1 MEISELSEEI
11 VLAANSKGSS
21 YLRVIWDTIFNPSQ
35 AFGALRNK
43 PRWLIPYL
51 ISILIVLS
59 SLAFTSNI
67 KMEDIKSDIRSSQ
80 NLSQAEID
88 RRVGNIDA
96 QGTPGVSWPMVRL
109 AILAVTAI
117 QTIKLFGIALV
128 FWLAYHLIKP
138 QISFKQILAV
148 CSFSLLIL
156 IPEALIKI
164 PLILAKGTTYIYLG
178 PAVLL
183 PIEWKYSPLFNLL
196 NRLDVFSIWMAVL
209 LIIGF
214 SIALDVSK
222 RKAAITVGY
231 IWGIWLLISMFV
243 GDLVQIG

>member
-1 MEISELSEEI
+1 MGISEVSEE
-11 VLAANSKGSS
+11 VFLGENSEESS
-21 YLRVIWDTIFNPSQ
+21 YIRVIWDTIFNPAR
-35 AFGALRNK
+35 AFGSLRNK

-51 ISILIVLS
+51 ISILVVFT
-59 SLAFTSNI
+59 SLALTSNI

-80 NLSQAEID
+80 NLNQAEID

-96 QGTPGVSWPMVRL
+96 QGTPGISWPMIRL
-109 AILAVTAI
+109 AIMAVTAI
-117 QTIKLFGIALV
+117 QTIKLFGITLI
-128 FWLAYHLIKP
+128 FWLAFHLVKP
-138 QISFKQILAV
+138 QISFKRMLAV
-148 CSFSLLIL
+148 GSFSLLVL

-178 PAVLL
+178 PAVLV
-183 PIEWKYSPLFNLL
+183 PEEWKYSPLFNLL
-196 NRLDVFSIWMAVL
+196 NKLDIFSIWMAIL
-209 LIIGF
+209 MIIGV
-214 SIALDVSK
+214 SIILDISK